1 MFQFAKEGYPFILF
15 FTAITVLTSVLGN
28 SWFALFP
35 CLLTLFMLYF
45 FRDPDRVFPADNNN
59 LIAPADGCVVQ
70 IREIVE
76 DEITNEKMIEVS
88 IFMNAFNVHV
98 NRVPCDGTVKDVK
111 RYSGRFIA
119 AWSEEAS
126 KANEHITMLFNTVH
140 GNIVVRQVAGLI
152 ARRAVCRVKPGDVL
166 KQAERFGIIK
176 FSSRV
181 DIFLPINTKIKV
193 KLKDKVKAGETVLG
207 IISQV
212 KL

>member
-1 MFQFAKEGYPFILF
+1 MFQFAKEGSPFILF
-15 FTAITVLTSVLGN
+15 FSALTILSAFFRIHYLTAAFL
-28 SWFALFP
+28 LF
-35 CLLTLFMLYF
+35 TLFMLYF
-45 FRDPDRVFPADNNN
+45 FRDPERRCTAGNNA
-59 LIAPADGCVVQ
+59 LLAPADGCVVQ

-76 DEITNEKMIEVS
+76 DEMTNEKMIEVS

-111 RYSGRFIA
+111 RYPGRFMA

-126 KANEHITMLFNTVH
+126 KSNEHITMLFHTMYD
-140 GNIVVRQVAGLI
+140 NIVVRQVAGLI

-166 KQAERFGIIK
+166 KQGWRFGIIK

-181 DIFLPINTKIKV
+181 DIFLPLNTKIKV

-207 IISQV
+207 IIS
-212 KL
+212 